1 MEKTASQGMSRAGLN
16 SDPGPP
22 RDRSGNVPSSFL
34 GIWCLLLV
42 LVPPAFQR
50 VPVWLVCAAAVVSLA
65 LASWAAI
72 QARSWGS
79 RIAVLLMVIVN
90 VPLNT
95 LILVNAG
102 RLPAVPL

>member
-1 MEKTASQGMSRAGLN
+1 MSRAGVN

-22 RDRSGNVPSSFL
+22 RDQYGSMPVYLL
-34 GIWCLLLV
+34 GIWCFLLV
-42 LVPPAFQR
+42 LAPPAFQR
-50 VPVWLVCAAAVVSLA
+50 VPVWLACAAAVVSLA

-90 VPLNT
+90 VLLNAA
-95 LILVNAG
+95 ILVNAG
-102 RLPAVPL
+102 VVIM